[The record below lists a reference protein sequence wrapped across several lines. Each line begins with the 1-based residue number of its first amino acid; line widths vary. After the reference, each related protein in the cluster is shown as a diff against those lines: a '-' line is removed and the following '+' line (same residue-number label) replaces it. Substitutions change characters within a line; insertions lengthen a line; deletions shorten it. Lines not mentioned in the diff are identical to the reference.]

1 MPRNPLLLVLS
12 LVCAL
17 APWWAIAGPAIKAPD
32 PAAPPVNA
40 PVASADP
47 VDDLKQRL
55 APLTT
60 LSARFAQTV
69 YAADGYAAQSTSGTM
84 TLARPGKVRW
94 VSAPPF
100 EQWVIADGRTLWVY
114 DPDLAQVSIRPFL
127 GDIGNTPAV
136 LLIGGVADLERQFS
150 VVREISGATIS
161 YTLKPLAADS
171 RYTELTLSFSDQTPT
186 AMVLRDTLG
195 QRTEVTFTKV
205 KLNAPVDGKLF
216 HFDPPAGTDVLRETA
231 TPD

>member
-1 MPRNPLLLVLS
+1 MPRNPLLLALS

-17 APWWAIAGPAIKAPD
+17 APWIATAGPAIKAP
-32 PAAPPVNA
+32 AAAVSQIHA

-69 YAADGYAAQSTSGTM
+69 YAADGYAAQTTSGAM

-94 VSAPPF
+94 ISSPPF
-100 EQWVIADGRTLWVY
+100 EQWVIADGETLWVY

-127 GDIGNTPAV
+127 GDIGNTPAA
-136 LLIGGVADLERQFS
+136 LFIGGVADLERQFS
-150 VVREISGATIS
+150 VVREISGATTR

-171 RYTELTLSFSDQTPT
+171 RFTELTLSFSGATPT
-186 AMVLRDTLG
+186 AMILRDTLG
-195 QRTEVTFTKV
+195 QRTEMTFTAVKV
-205 KLNAPVDGKLF
+205 NAPVDPTQF

-231 TPD
+231 AGD